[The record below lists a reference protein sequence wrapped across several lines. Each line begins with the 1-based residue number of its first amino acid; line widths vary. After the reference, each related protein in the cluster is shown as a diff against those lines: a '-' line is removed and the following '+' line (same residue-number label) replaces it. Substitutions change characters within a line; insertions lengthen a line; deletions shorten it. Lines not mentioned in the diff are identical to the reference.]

1 MSKYLI
7 AFLFLFNMYL
17 GINLYNMSYD
27 IEQQFKINKNMIEYV
42 EKLNKW
48 NTEDIL
54 ELKNEN
60 KKRFTE
66 IDVNIDSL
74 TGLIVEIYGEIN
86 LIKK

>member
-1 MSKYLI
+1 
-7 AFLFLFNMYL
+7 
-17 GINLYNMSYD
+17 MSYD